1 MNTQLENKTELPTI
15 CSKRFVKNLINQGN
29 GNNSAHL
36 NLAKEYIHKVASC
49 LNFQISNRDAGVG
62 GGGGVAIASPFF
74 AGQLTLFG
82 QRGRGGQI
90 LPAILL
96 LAPI

>member
-62 GGGGVAIASPFF
+62 GGGGGYCLPIFCRSVNPIRTE
-74 AGQLTLFG
+74 GEG
-82 QRGRGGQI
+82 GGQI